1 MRQTI
6 QIAVHIDVD
15 YDLARALPEIPGLP
29 GPDGHPPIPALEMIA
44 ESFASD
50 LRASVAREIVRE
62 GSDLANLGAVTLS
75 SKVRFGKP
83 YEPNAEPF

>member
-6 QIAVHIDVD
+6 QIALHLDVD
-15 YDLARALPEIPGLP
+15 YDLARALPEIPGEP
-29 GPDGHPPIPALEMIA
+29 GPDGHPPIPAIEMIA
-44 ESFASD
+44 ESFASE
-50 LRASVAREIVRE
+50 LRASVAREIVRD

-83 YEPNAEPF
+83 YDPAAEPF